1 MSFLI
6 LSFKLEITSCRRYL
20 QKIIVF
26 YFCRKMKID
35 LVYIDKVN
43 FHCDL
48 FASITVTFTT

>member
-26 YFCRKMKID
+26 YFCRTMKID